1 MLFSRPAASSGAN
14 FGAWVVPATA
24 EPLGV
29 ARRAAT
35 RPGSGRGREC
45 GSWSHR
51 LLSGEPTDEDHPP
64 LLTVRTDHR
73 LDRRHRLC
81 IGRHK
86 WRNDRLLWRIELGW
100 RLELQHLPHPRAI
113 VALRGMP
120 QTEVSDLV
128 EAARQHVLEEAAHEL
143 LAAEPARPRLT
154 GLAVLELD
162 GDRFVVE
169 ADDACVGE
177 SDTKDVAGEVV
188 EHGLFAFAPGGDMQD
203 PGPPPHRLRDDEIR
217 ALSL

>member
-24 EPLGV
+24 ETPGV
-29 ARRAAT
+29 AKRAAT

-81 IGRHK
+81 IRRHK
-86 WRNDRLLWRIELGW
+86 WRTDRLLWRIELGW
-100 RLELQHLPHPRAI
+100 RLELQHLPHPRGI

-143 LAAEPARPRLT
+143 LAAEPARVDGCLNPPDSGDVMMKSRRRASRRARRGDAVTGGCDERRLT
-154 GLAVLELD
+154 VL
-162 GDRFVVE
+162 R
-169 ADDACVGE
+169 
-177 SDTKDVAGEVV
+177 TAGK
-188 EHGLFAFAPGGDMQD
+188 
-203 PGPPPHRLRDDEIR
+203 RL
-217 ALSL
+217 LVPK